1 MKIKHPQVFVEIYVD
16 GRYEI
21 QAPATVKNWR
31 EAFSVA
37 ALKNL
42 IPAMIRAAPEGVL
55 EPDRY
60 EAFLTGF
67 SLRKRKFNVE
77 LVPNK

>member
-1 MKIKHPQVFVEIYVD
+1 MKLKHPQVFVEIFVD

-21 QAPATVKNWR
+21 HAPTTVKNRR

-42 IPAMIRAAPEGVL
+42 IPVMIREADGKI

-67 SLRKRKFNVE
+67 KLRTRKFNIE
-77 LVPNK
+77 LIPVK